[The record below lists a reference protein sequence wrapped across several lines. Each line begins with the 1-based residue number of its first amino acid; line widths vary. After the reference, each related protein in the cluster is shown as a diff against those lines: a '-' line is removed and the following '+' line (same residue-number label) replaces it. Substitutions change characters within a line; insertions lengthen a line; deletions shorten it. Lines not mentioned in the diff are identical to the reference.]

1 MTTVSQRSVPFFRS
15 IAWRLALAAMALVM
29 LSTLSLYALT
39 ASSVRTQ
46 ALQSVESNVNTDMA
60 GLADL
65 YAAGGKDELMRR
77 IAERLQYANPNDRAV
92 YRLDE
97 NGRQLVG
104 NLEQWPPLDARR
116 SEFGTLD
123 DRHGHEI
130 SGRVT
135 QLSPELRLFVGR
147 QMQDLQSTLGALRRT
162 FLLAG
167 IGVSLMALLLGYW
180 RSRRLADRL
189 DRIEELHLRAARGE
203 PAIAN
208 AMSEHGDELDVLGH
222 RTQTMLQRQVDLV
235 NRYRESSEHAAHE
248 IRSPLLH
255 LDTKLHRVLEQSA
268 DPRVQETLA
277 QGRADIRSIV
287 RLLESLLDISAAQ
300 AHLGDISDF
309 ESVDLSALVLRM
321 VEIYADTAEDQGY
334 SLQAQIQPD
343 LFIYGNALQLE
354 RIVSNLLDNALKFS
368 PAGSRIEIKL
378 SQGPRLLVAD
388 DGPGVPKEMR
398 RRIFERFGRSDD
410 VVAKGHGLG
419 LPLAQAFAARHGLQ
433 IRLLDTEHGASFEM
447 APVTELA

>member
-1 MTTVSQRSVPFFRS
+1 MGTTSQRTVPFFRS
-15 IAWRLALAAMALVM
+15 IAWRLALAAMALVI
-29 LSTLSLYALT
+29 LSTLSLYAVT
-39 ASSVRTQ
+39 ASRMRSQ
-46 ALQSVESNVNTDMA
+46 AMQSVEANVNTDMA

-65 YAAGGKDELMRR
+65 YAAGGKDELIRR

-92 YRLDE
+92 YRLDD

-104 NLEQWPPLDARR
+104 NLAQWPQLDARR
-116 SEFGTLD
+116 SEFGTLTD
-123 DRHGHEI
+123 SQGQEI

-147 QMQDLQSTLGALRRT
+147 QMRDLQSTLGALRQT

-167 IGVSLMALLLGYW
+167 FGVSLMALLLGYW
-180 RSRRLADRL
+180 RSRRLANRL
-189 DRIEELHLRAARGE
+189 DRIDELHHRAARGE
-203 PAIAN
+203 PAVADSMPEN
-208 AMSEHGDELDVLGH
+208 GDELDVLGR
-222 RTQTMLQRQVDLV
+222 RTQVMLQRQVDLV

-277 QGRADIRSIV
+277 QGRADIRSVV
-287 RLLESLLDISAAQ
+287 RLLESLLDISSAQ

-309 ESVDLSALVLRM
+309 ETVDLSALVLRM
-321 VEIYADTAEDQGY
+321 VEIYADSAEDQGY
-334 SLQAQIQPD
+334 SLQAQISPD
-343 LFIYGNALQLE
+343 VVIEGNTLQLE

-378 SQGPRLLVAD
+378 SQGPRLIISD

-398 RRIFERFGRSDD
+398 RRIFERFGRSDG
-410 VVAKGHGLG
+410 VAAKGHGLG

-447 APVTELA
+447 APVTEVA